1 MGEKEF
7 DELQYV
13 AERNA
18 QDAINVLKDM
28 RAAVEETEIVLEA
41 PQEENEAELIDP
53 PDFTGPAHLFGLR
66 GL

>member
-1 MGEKEF
+1 MEEKEF

-28 RAAVEETEIVLEA
+28 RAMEETEIVLEA
-41 PQEENEAELIDP
+41 PQEEEDEAELTDP
-53 PDFTGPAHLFGLR
+53 PDFTGPAHLFGFR
-66 GL
+66 GI

>member
-1 MGEKEF
+1 MEEKEF

-18 QDAINVLKDM
+18 QDAINVLEDM
-28 RAAVEETEIVLEA
+28 RAMEETEIVLEA

-53 PDFTGPAHLFGLR
+53 PDFTGPAHLFGFR
-66 GL
+66 AI